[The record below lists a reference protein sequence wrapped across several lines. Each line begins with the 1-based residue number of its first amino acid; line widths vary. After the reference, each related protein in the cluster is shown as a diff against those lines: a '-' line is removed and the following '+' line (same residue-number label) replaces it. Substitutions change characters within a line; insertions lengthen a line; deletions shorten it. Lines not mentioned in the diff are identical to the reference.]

1 MSPTDEWAVR
11 APLIKTGLGEERGR
25 RVEGNMKEGKKGCS
39 LGTQGYVEDEESK
52 ERRKKGEAEGMTG
65 GGLGGELLELEVG
78 GGAC

>member
-1 MSPTDEWAVR
+1 
-11 APLIKTGLGEERGR
+11 
-25 RVEGNMKEGKKGCS
+25 MKEGKKGCS